1 MITYLTLTP
10 ARASGAV
17 TAVAISPDHTYLAVG
32 HATGNIYLYAL
43 NSPSKPARTAPA
55 LQLRSVLTG
64 RKEGHLV
71 NSRILHIGFVGSRH
85 TAIVSADEHGRAFWS
100 SLGRV
105 LGVDSSDVVRM
116 LGSYP
121 ASAEADTL
129 PSKTSTLFASPPLP
143 LGKTAHAT
151 DTFQLAAL
159 LTPSKL
165 VVVGLKPSARTW
177 FRRLRGSEGGS
188 QGGVAGCAAW
198 LPAGSLLDSQ
208 SGVSDPVLAY
218 SWGSAVRF
226 LRVRVVQLDEDPA
239 TARKVEFV
247 EGRRWD
253 AGAVVS
259 ALQWLDSNVRF
270 LVRPKADDSM

>member
-1 MITYLTLTP
+1 MLVVLTA
-10 ARASGAV
+10 ARASGPV

-43 NSPSKPARTAPA
+43 TSPSKPARTAPA

-121 ASAEADTL
+121 PSADAEL
-129 PSKTSTLFASPPLP
+129 PPSKASTLFAAPPLP
-143 LGKTAHAT
+143 LGKLSHAT

-177 FRRLRGSEGGS
+177 FRRLRGSEGGP
-188 QGGVAGCAAW
+188 QGGVVIGCATW
-198 LPAGSLLDSQ
+198 LPAGSLTDSPQ
-208 SGVSDPVLAY
+208 GVSDPVLAY

-253 AGAVVS
+253 AGGLVN
-259 ALQWLDSNVRF
+259 ALQWLDPNVS
-270 LVRPKADDSM
+270 DG